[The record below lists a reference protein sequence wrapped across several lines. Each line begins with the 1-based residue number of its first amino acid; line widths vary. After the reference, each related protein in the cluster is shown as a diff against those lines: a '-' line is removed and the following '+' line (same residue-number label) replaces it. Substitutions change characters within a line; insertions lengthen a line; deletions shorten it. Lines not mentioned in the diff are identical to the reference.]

1 MKKNKIVLILFYCL
15 VFSIHAEEWKTV
27 KEIEIDTEYISIKE
41 NDLGQCILM
50 ASSSYIDGTLFFYC
64 YAGKKDKDNL
74 LNVFDNVELNLTT
87 NYEIRVVSLASEN
100 INNLRYSGVLR
111 LVNFV
116 TDPPVYS
123 DGYITQ
129 KTHLYC
135 DSWNNKPY

>member
-1 MKKNKIVLILFYCL
+1 MKRLNIVLILFFL
-15 VFSIHAEEWKTV
+15 FVFSIHAQAWKTV

-50 ASSSYIDGTLFFYC
+50 ASSSYTDGTLFFYC
-64 YAGKKDKDNL
+64 YAGKKDKDIL
-74 LNVFDNVELNLTT
+74 LNVFDNVELNLTK
-87 NYEIRVVSLASEN
+87 NYEIRAVSLASDN

-111 LVNFV
+111 LVNFI

-123 DGYITQ
+123 DGYIIQ

-135 DSWNNKPY
+135 DSWKEK